1 MLRGFGGLGFGHFGR
16 LLLPVVAVAAEAAP
30 AAAATLTLITGG
42 LAGRPVVILFAPAP
56 AAAPPTPT
64 APAFI
69 AALFPVIAA
78 VISVLAA
85 FLAGLHHGLDDIGR
99 FLVLGTAGLGAA
111 FVAAA
116 AATAAAPAAAVTLS
130 TAPAATAFSVTA
142 LAALPS
148 ATLASTILAAGILA
162 AAIQTSAIL
171 GLDRGLV
178 FTGGG
183 AILPTPRTA
192 ATATPVAALAVASA
206 FTLVAPGG
214 WLTAA
219 AAAATAALAGA
230 ALAVAQLVGANI
242 FGLAGAV
249 VATPPAPTLLAGHQ
263 HPGPL
268 AAQDAEKAALGFLE
282 NFYLNLVLASAHPQE
297 GLVDRFFNGL
307 ALGFDLVCHAFSAP
321 PCVAVLW
328 IFQDW

>member
-130 TAPAATAFSVTA
+130 TAPAATAFSITA

-148 ATLASTILAAGILA
+148 AILA
-162 AAIQTSAIL
+162 AAILTPAILTPAIL

>member
-99 FLVLGTAGLGAA
+99 FLVLGTGGLGAA

-130 TAPAATAFSVTA
+130 TAPAATAFSITA

-148 ATLASTILAAGILA
+148 AILA
-162 AAIQTSAIL
+162 AAILTPAILTPAIL